1 MKCQQIYVAGSTPYT
16 YSLYRKRAQSVYKE
30 HRKLFHWFS
39 ANGLVAN
46 AGKFHLL
53 PSSKISIEIHIS
65 NTEILKV
72 ELLGVN
78 REGRV
83 DFDFHV
89 NTLFEKAS

>member
-1 MKCQQIYVAGSTPYT
+1 MNCNYLLFCIYIYINIFFYIYIFLVFSKWPGSKC
-16 YSLYRKRAQSVYKE
+16 RKS
-30 HRKLFHWFS
+30 
-39 ANGLVAN
+39 
-46 AGKFHLL
+46 HLL
-53 PSSKISIEIHIS
+53 PSSKISIDIHIS
-65 NTEILKV
+65 NTEILNEEKV

>member
-1 MKCQQIYVAGSTPYT
+1 MYIYIYK
-16 YSLYRKRAQSVYKE
+16 YIFLYIYI
-30 HRKLFHWFS
+30 FWFS
-39 ANGLVAN
+39 VNGLVAN
-46 AGKFHLL
+46 AGKCHLL
-53 PSSKISIEIHIS
+53 PSSKISIDIHIS
-65 NTEILKV
+65 NTEILNEEKV